1 MNLWLRLIWL
11 LITAPFRPK
20 LLLPEQTSVL
30 TLRVLPNDL
39 DPSLHM
45 NNGRY
50 LTIMDL
56 GRIDL
61 LIRSGIGRAVWR
73 NSWTPVANGA
83 IIRFRRE
90 LRLFDRYRL
99 ETQVLS
105 WSDQSV
111 IIAQTF
117 VFSGGVRDGQVAAR
131 AIVQGA
137 IYDRNARRYVPVTD
151 LMKTID
157 VVAESPPSTAEV
169 EAYIAADRSMREA
182 SRSLRLDDEA

>member
-20 LLLPEQTSVL
+20 LVLPEQTSVL
-30 TLRVLPNDL
+30 ALRVLPNDL

-73 NSWTPVANGA
+73 NSWTPVANSA

-117 VFSGGVRDGQVAAR
+117 VFAGGARDGQVAAR

-137 IYDRNARRYVPVTD
+137 IYDRNARRYVPVED

-157 VVAESPPSTAEV
+157 VVVASPPPTAEV
-169 EAYIAADRSMREA
+169 DAYLAADRSMREA
-182 SRSLRLDDEA
+182 SRTT